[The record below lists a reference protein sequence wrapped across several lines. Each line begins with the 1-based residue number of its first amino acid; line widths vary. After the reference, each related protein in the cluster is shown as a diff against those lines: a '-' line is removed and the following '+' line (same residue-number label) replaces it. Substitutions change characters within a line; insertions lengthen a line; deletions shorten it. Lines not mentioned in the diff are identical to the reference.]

1 MLSVWKSNNTMPQNV
16 ILQNGKCFLIHLPT
30 SSTILLQKILGNN
43 TTVKM
48 LLCKMAM
55 LCQASWLLGNLGYTK
70 KKYFEFSI
78 CVSFSSVCDASPR
91 VSLCA
96 GLAWQT
102 VSAPSPRTN
111 HLLEN
116 WKTTTAN
123 METNEKMVIWNRIL
137 EGIHLWET
145 PIMGDNWETLNL
157 GNAHILRNP
166 CTMLGQSRVER
177 ILENSLGSSP
187 ADNPVPGHLLPIPQ
201 KTDLENNCS
210 LFDLSL
216 SICPRFH
223 PHNLSWRE
231 CLSRILT
238 GVLTP
243 NSRLLHTN
251 YIVSIMRLM
260 MNLLSTSFIFVALCF
275 FWHIVKTLE
284 RHQTSGLSY

>member
-1 MLSVWKSNNTMPQNV
+1 
-16 ILQNGKCFLIHLPT
+16 
-30 SSTILLQKILGNN
+30 
-43 TTVKM
+43 
-48 LLCKMAM
+48 MAM

-102 VSAPSPRTN
+102 VSAPSLRTN

-116 WKTTTAN
+116 WKTATAN
-123 METNEKMVIWNRIL
+123 MEKNEKMVIWNGIL

-145 PIMGDNWETLNL
+145 PIMGDNWETLNQ

-166 CTMLGQSRVER
+166 CPILRQSRVER

-187 ADNPVPGHLLPIPQ
+187 ADNPVPGHLLAIPQ

-216 SICPRFH
+216 SLYMSKIPSSQ
-223 PHNLSWRE
+223 L
-231 CLSRILT
+231 
-238 GVLTP
+238 
-243 NSRLLHTN
+243 
-251 YIVSIMRLM
+251 IMTRML
-260 MNLLSTSFIFVALCF
+260 
-275 FWHIVKTLE
+275 VKDFDWGFDSKFE
-284 RHQTSGLSY
+284 ASSH

>member
-116 WKTTTAN
+116 WKTTTSN
-123 METNEKMVIWNRIL
+123 KEKIEKMVIWNGIL

-216 SICPRFH
+216 S
-223 PHNLSWRE
+223 LYLQDS
-231 CLSRILT
+231 ILT
-238 GVLTP
+238 TYHDENACQGFWQGFWLQIRGFFTP
-243 NSRLLHTN
+243 ITLS
-251 YIVSIMRLM
+251 
-260 MNLLSTSFIFVALCF
+260 LLSDWWWIYC
-275 FWHIVKTLE
+275 
-284 RHQTSGLSY
+284 RRLSYLWLHVSFDIL

>member
-1 MLSVWKSNNTMPQNV
+1 MLSVWNSNNTMPQNV

-30 SSTILLQKILGNN
+30 SSTILLQNILGNN

-55 LCQASWLLGNLGYTK
+55 FCQASWLLGNLGYTK
-70 KKYFEFSI
+70 KKYLEFSI
-78 CVSFSSVCDASPR
+78 CCSFSSVCDASPR

-102 VSAPSPRTN
+102 VSAPSPRNN
-111 HLLEN
+111 HFLEN

-123 METNEKMVIWNRIL
+123 METNEKMVIWNGIL

-216 SICPRFH
+216 SLYLRD
-223 PHNLSWRE
+223 S
-231 CLSRILT
+231 ILT
-238 GVLTP
+238 TYHDENACQGFWQGFWLQIRGFLWYCLLYERDDVFIVDVL
-243 NSRLLHTN
+243 S
-251 YIVSIMRLM
+251 VWAFM
-260 MNLLSTSFIFVALCF
+260 AL
-275 FWHIVKTLE
+275 VT
-284 RHQTSGLSY
+284 Y

>member
-1 MLSVWKSNNTMPQNV
+1 MLSVWKSNNTMPQNF

-30 SSTILLQKILGNN
+30 SSTTLLQKILGNN

-55 LCQASWLLGNLGYTK
+55 LCQVSWLPGNLGYTK

-78 CVSFSSVCDASPR
+78 CVSFLSVCDASPR

-102 VSAPSPRTN
+102 VSAPSLRTN

-116 WKTTTAN
+116 WKTATAN
-123 METNEKMVIWNRIL
+123 MEKNEKMVIWNGIL

-145 PIMGDNWETLNL
+145 PIMGDNWETLNQ

-166 CTMLGQSRVER
+166 CPILRQSRVER

-210 LFDLSL
+210 LFDLFLSL
-216 SICPRFH
+216 DLQDS
-223 PHNLSWRE
+223 
-231 CLSRILT
+231 ILT
-238 GVLTP
+238 TYHDENACQGFWQGFWLQIRGFFTLITL
-243 NSRLLHTN
+243 SLLWDWWWI
-251 YIVSIMRLM
+251 YCRRPSYLWLYVSFDIL
-260 MNLLSTSFIFVALCF
+260 
-275 FWHIVKTLE
+275 
-284 RHQTSGLSY
+284 

>member
-43 TTVKM
+43 TTVKI

-70 KKYFEFSI
+70 KKYFEFSV

-123 METNEKMVIWNRIL
+123 METNEKMVIWNGIL

-145 PIMGDNWETLNL
+145 PIMGDNWEILNL
-157 GNAHILRNP
+157 CNAHIPHNP
-166 CTMLGQSRVER
+166 CPMLGQSRVER

-210 LFDLSL
+210 LFDLFLSL
-216 SICPRFH
+216 YLQDSILWTYHDENACQGFWLGVWLQIRGFFTLITLALLWDWWWIYCRRPSYLWLYVSFD
-223 PHNLSWRE
+223 
-231 CLSRILT
+231 IL
-238 GVLTP
+238 
-243 NSRLLHTN
+243 
-251 YIVSIMRLM
+251 
-260 MNLLSTSFIFVALCF
+260 
-275 FWHIVKTLE
+275 
-284 RHQTSGLSY
+284 